1 MNNIDFDIS
10 FNSIN
15 QISPLPPIFDSDNF
29 RTIFRQRIFNLL
41 NIPINN
47 NTTNNF
53 INNSLYLPKK
63 KYKQLS
69 AKGEKLLKNIKQ

>member
-29 RTIFRQRIFNLL
+29 RTIFRPIFNLL

-63 KYKQLS
+63 KYKQILS
-69 AKGEKLLKNIKQ
+69 AKGGKTIKNC